1 MANYGSVTITDVA
14 TKILD
19 ANDVY
24 RPLWINTVANNTV
37 FIGDT
42 SAVTTSIGLPIVKN
56 NVPLYGQL
64 EPGQELWGMLVAAD
78 PAILAGVRIT
88 ASRLADTQRGAIGK
102 LTEQGA

>member
-1 MANYGSVTITDVA
+1 MANYGNVTITDVA

-24 RPLWINTVANNTV
+24 RPVWINTVANNTV

-42 SAVTTSIGLPIVKN
+42 SAVTTSTGLPIVKN

-64 EPGQELWGMLVAAD
+64 APGQELWGICTSGQSED
-78 PAILAGVRIT
+78 VRYFT
-88 ASRLADTQRGAIGK
+88 HVD
-102 LTEQGA
+102 